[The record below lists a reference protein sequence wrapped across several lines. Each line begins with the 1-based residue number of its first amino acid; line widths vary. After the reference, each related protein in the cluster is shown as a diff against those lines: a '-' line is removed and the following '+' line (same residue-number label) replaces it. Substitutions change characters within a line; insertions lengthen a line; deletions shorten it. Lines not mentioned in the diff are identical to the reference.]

1 MKEVMKIQP
10 SGIFTNYIFKA
21 IPLAFD
27 ESLSY
32 YEMLCALL
40 DRLKTDEL
48 IINNNADLLAE
59 LESYVKNYFDNLD
72 VQEEI
77 NNKLDEMALDGT
89 LENLI
94 SQYIEL
100 QTTYTYNSVAE
111 MKSATNLV
119 SGSFVKTTGYYE
131 NNDGGG
137 AYYKVRDI
145 LNTDTVDEIYI
156 YALSDENLIAELM
169 IQNNELNIKQ
179 IGVKGLV
186 SVDDTEKI
194 IGACQKTFD
203 VYFPKGTYYLGRQL
217 IILNAD
223 NKTIRGDG
231 KQKTI
236 FKVSNNQEG
245 NHTSYI
251 STSGLV
257 TSYNLT
263 LKDFSINAGTQTTI
277 RYILSTFQVIGLTL
291 ENMELYNGRGYAT
304 RLNLDENVYANNLY
318 IHDCFGYD
326 GSVGGGFYGMNMK
339 NVKVS
344 NSTIENCGDHAF
356 YLTGDG
362 NNENSYAEN
371 IELNNIYTKNI
382 GSDGYTAGGS
392 FTIYGN
398 IKNVLIN
405 NCIVENSLEG
415 VHISNHGDT
424 SITPKNVTITN
435 CVFNNIINSGIY
447 ISGLE
452 TDFISELTISNNVIN
467 TCNTYDGLS
476 IRQCQNSIFN
486 NNIIQ
491 NCARLGIEVVNSD
504 YLIINNNI
512 LKNNVNQLWA
522 GSRSS
527 THCKNNTISNNT
539 IYCTNDFKDS
549 NNSGV
554 YITNVCTDTILLCN
568 NAFNQKSYNMFVR
581 GAGNKSILQDGIAST
596 TNYTRKII
604 YRDSIP
610 SGNIEGDVGDI
621 CLNSSPTANGTIGWV
636 CTVAGTPGTW
646 KTFGSIS
653 S

>member
-203 VYFPKGTYYLGRQL
+203 VYFPKGTYYRHL
-217 IILNAD
+217 I
-223 NKTIRGDG
+223 
-231 KQKTI
+231 
-236 FKVSNNQEG
+236 
-245 NHTSYI
+245 
-251 STSGLV
+251 
-257 TSYNLT
+257 
-263 LKDFSINAGTQTTI
+263 
-277 RYILSTFQVIGLTL
+277 
-291 ENMELYNGRGYAT
+291 
-304 RLNLDENVYANNLY
+304 
-318 IHDCFGYD
+318 
-326 GSVGGGFYGMNMK
+326 
-339 NVKVS
+339 
-344 NSTIENCGDHAF
+344 
-356 YLTGDG
+356 
-362 NNENSYAEN
+362 
-371 IELNNIYTKNI
+371 
-382 GSDGYTAGGS
+382 
-392 FTIYGN
+392 
-398 IKNVLIN
+398 
-405 NCIVENSLEG
+405 
-415 VHISNHGDT
+415 
-424 SITPKNVTITN
+424 
-435 CVFNNIINSGIY
+435 
-447 ISGLE
+447 
-452 TDFISELTISNNVIN
+452 
-467 TCNTYDGLS
+467 
-476 IRQCQNSIFN
+476 
-486 NNIIQ
+486 
-491 NCARLGIEVVNSD
+491 
-504 YLIINNNI
+504 
-512 LKNNVNQLWA
+512 
-522 GSRSS
+522 
-527 THCKNNTISNNT
+527 
-539 IYCTNDFKDS
+539 
-549 NNSGV
+549 
-554 YITNVCTDTILLCN
+554 
-568 NAFNQKSYNMFVR
+568 
-581 GAGNKSILQDGIAST
+581 
-596 TNYTRKII
+596 
-604 YRDSIP
+604 
-610 SGNIEGDVGDI
+610 
-621 CLNSSPTANGTIGWV
+621 
-636 CTVAGTPGTW
+636 
-646 KTFGSIS
+646 
-653 S
+653 